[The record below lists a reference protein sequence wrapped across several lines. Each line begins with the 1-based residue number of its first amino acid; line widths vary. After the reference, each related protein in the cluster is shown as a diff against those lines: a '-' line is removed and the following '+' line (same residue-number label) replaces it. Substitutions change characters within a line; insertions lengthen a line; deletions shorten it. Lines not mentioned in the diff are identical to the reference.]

1 MMQDSSMRDMLRQ
14 QNCLAT
20 PIELASCACALMV
33 CNKQSQQ
40 SQEVR
45 LMTLRYM
52 PFFGDKVKPIATC
65 RGTCIYK
72 FIIIRGSKLWV
83 TYNTSVFDSLM
94 NVYLLRVAIRAIL
107 ASSRA
112 NLIPMQL
119 RGPKPNGMWASCG
132 RLALSSGENLWKIV
146 YPHIIQEGIFGF
158 LPARLKSVWSLP
170 VEMVFVDYKGW
181 NDYARSLWDCKP
193 LHDCC
198 LQAEPAESAWCKT

>member
-1 MMQDSSMRDMLRQ
+1 MRDMLRQ

-33 CNKQSQQ
+33 YNKQ

-52 PFFGDKVKPIATC
+52 PFFGDKVKPIATR

-94 NVYLLRVAIRAIL
+94 NVYLLRMAIRAIL

-119 RGPKPNGMWASCG
+119 RGPKPNGM
-132 RLALSSGENLWKIV
+132 
-146 YPHIIQEGIFGF
+146 
-158 LPARLKSVWSLP
+158 
-170 VEMVFVDYKGW
+170 
-181 NDYARSLWDCKP
+181 
-193 LHDCC
+193 
-198 LQAEPAESAWCKT
+198 